1 MSHQIVFT
9 FWLIWLFFF
18 FPFLCI
24 CLPAYIDCCCVV
36 VFVVVFLFW
45 FVIFNCFSW
54 EGSVRL
60 CCYPFR
66 EKCGNEDTVYAIC
79 GPILSPGMG
88 YCGLLMVRQ
97 GCKRKKEGGWVEGRY
112 VCRVQKKLVFLR
124 WWMGRCFIMGLGSWS
139 GCSHF
144 KLSAALGLAKLC
156 RKVMGRQGPTPVRAV
171 TKVRY
176 CACGYH
182 NWTRLEWGPWDIMF
196 GPFWWPEESIYFL
209 ASLPCYPSQALL
221 NYTSLWRVAFHFC
234 MRLQKS

>member
-1 MSHQIVFT
+1 MWEWRYSTCHLWSNTIPWYGLL
-9 FWLIWLFFF
+9 WLVNGQTGMQKEKRRWGGGQ
-18 FPFLCI
+18 I
-24 CLPAYIDCCCVV
+24 CLP
-36 VFVVVFLFW
+36 
-45 FVIFNCFSW
+45 
-54 EGSVRL
+54 
-60 CCYPFR
+60 
-66 EKCGNEDTVYAIC
+66 
-79 GPILSPGMG
+79 GPKEACISE
-88 YCGLLMVRQ
+88 MVDGEMFHYGIGELKWLQ
-97 GCKRKKEGGWVEGRY
+97 S
-112 VCRVQKKLVFLR
+112 L
-124 WWMGRCFIMGLGSWS
+124 
-139 GCSHF
+139 
-144 KLSAALGLAKLC
+144 KLSAALGLAELC